1 MTPPSKRRTP
11 RRVREAGEALPDD
24 RRFSYIPRFISLD
37 ASLSDGAIVLYT
49 TLAALG
55 DVAMRHGELGH
66 LIGVSR
72 RSILTWAK
80 DLGQIDGVMIE
91 HLPRQFVRFDL
102 GNDIK
107 TVIAEADFGRVP
119 LLGWGNSAT
128 WTMPMRRAWIAI
140 WSYCGGGFG
149 CFVGVE
155 TLANKC
161 GRQPRAM
168 QRTLRYLTE
177 ARLLRIRYHRRMSSD
192 LLPFDG
198 KRFVAAKDRKGG
210 KQTTDLESERV
221 KEPTMGGKQMT
232 RGGEAN
238 DPGGGSTR
246 HPNSLINRQVNKIHN
261 SLHNTSTFVDGVRR
275 RRLDKFDKFQ
285 NGETI
290 K

>member
-1 MTPPSKRRTP
+1 MTPQPERITP
-11 RRVREAGEALPDD
+11 RRVREAGEALSDD
-24 RRFSYIPRFISLD
+24 RRFAYIPRSIALD
-37 ASLSDGAIVLYT
+37 ATLSDGAIVLFATY
-49 TLAALG
+49 AMLG
-55 DVAMRHGELGH
+55 DVAIRHGELAD

-72 RSILTWAK
+72 RSILNWTQ
-80 DLGQIDGVMIE
+80 DLKQIEGVRIE

-107 TVIAEADFGRVP
+107 TIIAEGHFGRVP
-119 LLGWGNSAT
+119 LLAWENST
-128 WTMPMRRAWIAI
+128 IWTMPMRRAWIAI

-232 RGGEAN
+232 RGGKQMTLGGKQMTLGGEAH
-238 DPGGGSTR
+238 DT
-246 HPNSLINRQVNKIHN
+246 LTV
-261 SLHNTSTFVDGVRR
+261 
-275 RRLDKFDKFQ
+275 
-285 NGETI
+285 
-290 K
+290 